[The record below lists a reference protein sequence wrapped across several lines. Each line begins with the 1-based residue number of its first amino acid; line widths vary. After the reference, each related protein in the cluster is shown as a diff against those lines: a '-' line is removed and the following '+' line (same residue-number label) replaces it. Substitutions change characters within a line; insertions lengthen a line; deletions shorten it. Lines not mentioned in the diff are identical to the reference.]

1 MEWTLEQDRTG
12 YLKKTEL
19 NNSLDSTVKP
29 ECGDLGLMCQAHCSV
44 FNDCSACLDSI
55 TFGLVNHKRNQVL
68 LNHLN
73 QEAHRGNRLKAEI
86 KLIKSE
92 LKDLLQGSNTK
103 KIDSKY
109 INQDFLHTKLPKNFL
124 DIFETAEKSLCY
136 MLKLE
141 ILQKDLECKKCSQK
155 MVLQGR
161 GGFGYCFYCDS
172 CKVKVDYKIGT
183 FWEKSILDP
192 NQILWLML
200 LWVVKARDI
209 EISHL
214 MEISANYVSSITSKI
229 RKIIAKEYLDKLPVF
244 SGIVEVNIRNFVKR
258 KIEIGKSKGKER
270 WVIILAERERN
281 LVYMEALI
289 EKSNTEILKI
299 IQKRCEPGTIILTET
314 LAVFGRLENFGFPH
328 YSIDKSKGFAQLQGT
343 KLNISRA
350 YGQWAWIKHAIK
362 RYNRTSS
369 YLNDFLLEFMWRNS
383 MKHKFQ
389 QGDVIR
395 GLFNSAFVL
404 VSKCKSEDVFR

>member
-1 MEWTLEQDRTG
+1 MEWTLDQDFSEC
-12 YLKKTEL
+12 LKKT
-19 NNSLDSTVKP
+19 DPDQPPDQTVKP
-29 ECGDLGLMCQAHCSV
+29 ECGDLGLICESHCSV

-73 QEAHRGNRLKAEI
+73 QESHRGNRLKAEI

-92 LKDLLQGSNTK
+92 LRDLLEANNTK
-103 KIDSKY
+103 KIESKY

-124 DIFETAEKSLCY
+124 DIFETAEKSLFY

-141 ILQKDLECKKCSQK
+141 ILQKDLECKNCSQR

-172 CKVKVDYKIGT
+172 CRIKVDYKAGT
-183 FWEKSILDP
+183 FWEKCMLDP

-200 LWVVKARDI
+200 LWVVKARDM
-209 EISHL
+209 EISHI
-214 MEISANYVSSITSKI
+214 MELSANYVSTLTKKI
-229 RKIIAKEYLDKLPVF
+229 RKIIGKEYLDTLPIF

-270 WVIILAERERN
+270 WVIIVAERERR
-281 LVYMEALI
+281 LVYMETI
-289 EKSNTEILKI
+289 TEKSNTEVLKI
-299 IQKRCEPGTIILTET
+299 IQKRCEPGTIILTES

-328 YSIDKSKGFAQLQGT
+328 YTIDKNKGFAHLQGT
-343 KLNISRA
+343 KLNISKA

-369 YLNDFLLEFMWRNS
+369 NLNDYLLEFMWRNS

-389 QGDVIR
+389 QGEVIR